1 MNKAEK
7 IFDMIIMANQQPSE
21 IAQPGKQALDFPP
34 PPVTAQN
41 PAVLRRRF
49 PTVQLVRRN
58 QLNSPAFH
66 ASVQRIR
73 IVRFISNQQNRL
85 GFQKST
91 SDNRLHEGSFVR
103 GSARYA
109 TGDRKTRAV
118 CHCHELRAFA
128 PLGLSHAE
136 PPFFADT
143 NVPSIKHSD
152 KSNPPRSFKSS
163 ARTLN
168 TRFNTPDRTQLWN
181 LRWQVWYG
189 RNSFGKSCQAAP
201 VRKTQKIPSKTSRFS
216 FQGLPRPSDL
226 RDRGGINGPI
236 FSHCSSVTFRD
247 NFHYLALYSAPVSRP
262 FTMENHNIYAQKGF
276 MR

>member
-1 MNKAEK
+1 
-7 IFDMIIMANQQPSE
+7 MIIVPNQQPPE
-21 IAQPGKQALDFPP
+21 IAQPGKEALNFPSP
-34 PPVTAQN
+34 AVTTESPPV
-41 PAVLRRRF
+41 LSRRF
-49 PTVQLVRRN
+49 LAGQPMRSN
-58 QLNSPAFH
+58 QFHSPVFQAV
-66 ASVQRIR
+66 VQRIGV
-73 IVRFISNQQNRL
+73 ISLVANQPSRFGLHKASFHS
-85 GFQKST
+85 GFHKG
-91 SDNRLHEGSFVR
+91 RFVR

-152 KSNPPRSFKSS
+152 KSNPPRSLRSS
-163 ARTLN
+163 ARTLK
-168 TRFNTPDRTQLWN
+168 TRFNTPDRIHCWN

-201 VRKTQKIPSKTSRFS
+201 VRKTQRIPSKTSRFS
-216 FQGLPRPSDL
+216 FQGRPRPSGL
-226 RDRGGINGPI
+226 RDGGGINGPI
-236 FSHCSSVTFRD
+236 FSHCSSVSFRD
-247 NFHYLALYSAPVSRP
+247 MSHYLALYSATVSRR
-262 FTMENHNIYAQKGF
+262 FTMENHTIFKHKGF